1 MTAQKIAASQTA
13 TQRKHT
19 GRLARHFKLSVLAGL
34 SAGTKEKRLQA
45 VSANAPFWIC
55 SKARGSPFWLQ
66 IHCRDIDTLVTLML
80 LAVG

>member
-34 SAGTKEKRLQA
+34 SAGTREKRLQA
-45 VSANAPFWIC
+45 VSAVALHPGFEAWPEAASLGC
-55 SKARGSPFWLQ
+55 KSTVL
-66 IHCRDIDTLVTLML
+66 TLML
-80 LAVG
+80 

>member
-34 SAGTKEKRLQA
+34 SAGSKEKRLQA
-45 VSANAPFWIC
+45 VSANALHPGLQRGQRQPVWAV
-55 SKARGSPFWLQ
+55 KALQ
-66 IHCRDIDTLVTLML
+66 
-80 LAVG
+80 